1 LICIPTRRPVS
12 HLAIIASVAVLLA
25 ACSSIS
31 ETFLPKPIDY
41 KSTNTLP
48 PLEIP
53 PDLTIPGTDDR
64 FVVPDSGG
72 RGAAS
77 ASAYA
82 NDRGAKKDPAKAGV
96 LPTPPKARIERSGLQ
111 RWLVVEADPERV
123 WPTIRQFWQEQ
134 GFVLTVESP
143 TTGVLETDW
152 AENRAKLPM
161 DFIRKTL
168 GKVLDSIYSTGE
180 RDKFRTR
187 LERGGDNLTEIY
199 VSHRGMVEVVD
210 KRSSNALKDGSTD
223 GTVWQPRAP
232 DPDLEAEFLQ
242 RLLVRFGVEDS
253 AARAQ
258 LAKGAGGPEKAR
270 LVKTAEGV
278 TLTVDE
284 RFDRTWRRVGL
295 ALDRVGFTVEDR
307 DRANGQYFV
316 RYADP
321 DADMKKGG
329 ILDRLAFWRNKD
341 NPKQSM
347 SYRIQLLET
356 GGSTTEVR
364 VVSEKTEGESDRSRS
379 EIASRILTLLH
390 GQLR

>member
-1 LICIPTRRPVS
+1 MIR
-12 HLAIIASVAVLLA
+12 HLLA
-25 ACSSIS
+25 VTAALGLLSACSLY
-31 ETFLPKPIDY
+31 EKVQPKPIDY
-41 KSTNTLP
+41 KSTSTLP

-53 PDLTIPGTDDR
+53 PDLTTPGTDDR

-72 RGAAS
+72 RGTAS

-82 NDRGAKKDPAKAGV
+82 NERNVKKDPAKAGV
-96 LPTPPKARIERSGLQ
+96 LPAPPKARLERSGSQ
-111 RWLVVEADPERV
+111 RWLVVEADPEKV
-123 WPTIRQFWQEQ
+123 WPTVRQFWQEQ

-161 DFIRKTL
+161 DFLRNTL

-187 LERGGDNLTEIY
+187 LERNGDNLTEIY

-210 KRSSNALKDGSTD
+210 KRSSNALKDGTTD
-223 GTVWQPRAP
+223 GTVWQPRAA

-242 RLLVRFGVEDS
+242 RLLVRFGVEES

-258 LAKGAGGPEKAR
+258 LVKGPASADRAR
-270 LVKTAEGV
+270 LIKSAEGAA
-278 TLTVDE
+278 LSIDE
-284 RFDRTWRRVGL
+284 RFDRAWRRVGL
-295 ALDRVGFTVEDR
+295 ALDRIGFTVEDR

-321 DADMKKGG
+321 EAEMRKKG
-329 ILDRLAFWRNKD
+329 IIDRLSFWRDKD
-341 NPKQSM
+341 DPKKSLT
-347 SYRIQLLET
+347 YRIQVLDS
-356 GGSTTEVR
+356 GGPNTEVR
-364 VVSEKTEGESDRSRS
+364 IIGAEGERDRTDTA
-379 EIASRILTLLH
+379 IRILSLLH
-390 GQLR
+390 EQLR

>member
-1 LICIPTRRPVS
+1 MIRTLFAVS
-12 HLAIIASVAVLLA
+12 IAVTLLA

-31 ETFLPKPIDY
+31 ETFTPKPVDY

-53 PDLTIPGTDDR
+53 PDLTTPGTDDR

-72 RGAAS
+72 RGSAS
-77 ASAYA
+77 ASAYS
-82 NDRGAKKDPAKAGV
+82 NERVGKKDPAKAGV
-96 LPTPPKARIERSGLQ
+96 LPAPPKARLERSGSQ
-111 RWLVVEADPERV
+111 RWLVVEADPEKV
-123 WPTIRQFWQEQ
+123 WPTVRQFWQEQ

-152 AENRAKLPM
+152 AENRAKLPT
-161 DFIRKTL
+161 DFIRNTL

-210 KRSSNALKDGSTD
+210 KRSSNALKDASTD

-232 DPDLEAEFLQ
+232 DPELEAEFLQ
-242 RLLVRFGVEDS
+242 RLLVRFGVEES

-258 LAKGAGGPEKAR
+258 LAKNKGGPEKAR
-270 LVKTAEGV
+270 LTKTAEG
-278 TLTVDE
+278 TMLTVEE
-284 RFDRTWRRVGL
+284 RFDRAWRRVGL

-321 DADMKKGG
+321 DTEMKKDG
-329 ILDRLAFWRNKD
+329 ILDRLAFWRDKD
-341 NPKQSM
+341 DPKKSIT
-347 SYRIQLLET
+347 YRIQVLDS
-356 GGSTTEVR
+356 GGNSTEVR
-364 VVSEKTEGESDRSRS
+364 VISAEGERDRS
-379 EIASRILTLLH
+379 ETANRILTLLH
-390 GQLR
+390 EQLR

>member
-1 LICIPTRRPVS
+1 MIRYTF
-12 HLAIIASVAVLLA
+12 AVAVSLLA
-25 ACSSIS
+25 LAGCSLV
-31 ETFLPKPIDY
+31 EKVQPKPIDY
-41 KSTNTLP
+41 KSTSTLP

-53 PDLTIPGTDDR
+53 PDLTTPGTDDR
-64 FVVPDSGG
+64 FVVPDAGG
-72 RGAAS
+72 RSTAS

-82 NDRGAKKDPAKAGV
+82 NERNAKKDPAKAGV
-96 LPTPPKARIERSGLQ
+96 LPAPPKARIERSGSQ
-111 RWLVVEADPERV
+111 RWLVVEADPEKV
-123 WPTIRQFWQEQ
+123 WPTVRQFWQEQ

-161 DFIRKTL
+161 DFLRNTL
-168 GKVLDSIYSTGE
+168 GKVIDSIYSTGE

-187 LERGGDNLTEIY
+187 LERNGENLTEVY

-210 KRSSNALKDGSTD
+210 KRSSNALKDASTD

-242 RLLVRFGVEDS
+242 RLLVRFGVEES
-253 AARAQ
+253 AAKAQ
-258 LAKGAGGPEKAR
+258 LAKPQGGADKAR
-270 LVKTAEGV
+270 LAKSAEGT

-284 RFDRTWRRVGL
+284 RFDRAWRRVGL

-321 DADMKKGG
+321 DVDMKKDG
-329 ILDRLAFWRNKD
+329 IIDKLTFWRDKD
-341 NPKQSM
+341 DPKKAIT
-347 SYRIQLLET
+347 YRIQVLDS
-356 GGSTTEVR
+356 GGASTEVR
-364 VVSEKTEGESDRSRS
+364 VINSEGERDRS
-379 EIASRILTLLH
+379 ETASRILMLLH
-390 GQLR
+390 EQLR

>member
-1 LICIPTRRPVS
+1 MPTSLSEAARLFR
-12 HLAIIASVAVLLA
+12 HLSAVAAALVLLS
-25 ACSSIS
+25 ACSLY
-31 ETFLPKPIDY
+31 EKVQPKPIDY
-41 KSTNTLP
+41 KSTATLP

-53 PDLTIPGTDDR
+53 PDLTAPGTDDR
-64 FVVPDSGG
+64 FVVPDAGG
-72 RGAAS
+72 RSTAS

-82 NDRGAKKDPAKAGV
+82 NDRTAKKDPAKAGV
-96 LPTPPKARIERSGLQ
+96 LPAPPKARLERSGSQ
-111 RWLVVEADPERV
+111 RWLVVEADPEKV
-123 WPTIRQFWQEQ
+123 WPTVRQFWQEQ

-161 DFIRKTL
+161 DFLRNTL
-168 GKVLDSIYSTGE
+168 GKVIDSIYSTGE

-187 LERGGDNLTEIY
+187 LERNGDSLTEVY

-210 KRSSNALKDGSTD
+210 KRSSNALKDASTD

-242 RLLVRFGVEDS
+242 RLLVRFGVEES

-258 LAKGAGGPEKAR
+258 LVKGPASADRAR
-270 LVKTAEGV
+270 LVKSAEGV
-278 TLTVDE
+278 SLTVDE
-284 RFDRTWRRVGL
+284 RFDRAWRRVGL

-321 DADMKKGG
+321 DVEMRKKG
-329 ILDRLAFWRNKD
+329 ILDRLSFWRD
-341 NPKQSM
+341 EADPKKSAT
-347 SYRIQLLET
+347 YRIQVLDS
-356 GGSTTEVR
+356 GGSGTDVR
-364 VVSEKTEGESDRSRS
+364 VIGADGERDRTDT
-379 EIASRILTLLH
+379 AVRILTLLLE
-390 GQLR
+390 QLR

>member
-1 LICIPTRRPVS
+1 MIRTLFAV
-12 HLAIIASVAVLLA
+12 SVAVTLLA

-31 ETFLPKPIDY
+31 ETFTPKPVDY
-41 KSTNTLP
+41 KSTSTLP

-53 PDLTIPGTDDR
+53 PDLTTPGTDDR

-77 ASAYA
+77 ASAYS
-82 NDRGAKKDPAKAGV
+82 NDRIGKKDPAKAGV
-96 LPTPPKARIERSGLQ
+96 LPAPPKARLERSGSQ
-111 RWLVVEADPERV
+111 RWLVVETDPEKV
-123 WPTIRQFWQEQ
+123 WPTVRQFWQEQ

-143 TTGVLETDW
+143 ATGVLETDW
-152 AENRAKLPM
+152 AENRAKLPT
-161 DFIRKTL
+161 DFIRNTL

-187 LERGGDNLTEIY
+187 LERGGENLTEIY

-210 KRSSNALKDGSTD
+210 KRSSNALKDASTD

-232 DPDLEAEFLQ
+232 DPELEAEFLQ
-242 RLLVRFGVEDS
+242 RLLVRFGVEES

-258 LAKGAGGPEKAR
+258 LAKSKGGPEKAR
-270 LVKTAEGV
+270 LTKTAEGA
-278 TLTVDE
+278 TLTVEE
-284 RFDRTWRRVGL
+284 RFDRAWRRVGL

-321 DADMKKGG
+321 DTEMKKDG
-329 ILDRLAFWRNKD
+329 ILDRLAFWRDKD
-341 NPKQSM
+341 GPKKSLT
-347 SYRIQLLET
+347 YRIQVLDS
-356 GGSTTEVR
+356 GGNSTEVR
-364 VVSEKTEGESDRSRS
+364 VISAAGERDRS
-379 EIASRILTLLH
+379 ETANRILTLLH
-390 GQLR
+390 EQLR

>member
-1 LICIPTRRPVS
+1 MFRHLI
-12 HLAIIASVAVLLA
+12 AVATVLHLLA
-25 ACSSIS
+25 GCSLV
-31 ETFLPKPIDY
+31 EKVQPKPIDY

-53 PDLTIPGTDDR
+53 PDLTTPGTDDR
-64 FVVPDSGG
+64 FVVPDAGG
-72 RGAAS
+72 RSSAS

-82 NDRGAKKDPAKAGV
+82 NDRNAAKDLARASV
-96 LPTPPKARIERSGLQ
+96 LPAPPKARIERSGSQ
-111 RWLVVEADPERV
+111 RWLAVEADADKV
-123 WPTIRQFWQEQ
+123 WPTVRQFWQEQ

-161 DFIRKTL
+161 DFIRNTL
-168 GKVLDSIYSTGE
+168 GRVIDSIYSTGE

-187 LERGGDNLTEIY
+187 LERSGDNLTEVY

-210 KRSSNALKDGSTD
+210 KRNANALKDATTD

-242 RLLVRFGVEDS
+242 RLLVRFGVEES

-258 LAKGAGGPEKAR
+258 LAKPQGGADRAR
-270 LVKTAEGV
+270 LTKTADGA
-278 TLTVDE
+278 TLVLDE
-284 RFDRTWRRVGL
+284 RFDRAWRRVGL

-321 DADMKKGG
+321 DADMKKKDGV
-329 ILDRLAFWRNKD
+329 LDRLAFWRDKD
-341 NPKQSM
+341 DPKKSLT
-347 SYRIQLLET
+347 YRVQVLD
-356 GGSTTEVR
+356 GGGNNTEVR
-364 VVSEKTEGESDRSRS
+364 IVSAEGERDRTDT
-379 EIASRILTLLH
+379 AVRILNLLQE
-390 GQLR
+390 QLR

>member
-1 LICIPTRRPVS
+1 MIRHLFAVS
-12 HLAIIASVAVLLA
+12 IAVTLLA

-31 ETFLPKPIDY
+31 ETFTPKPVDY
-41 KSTNTLP
+41 KSTSTLP

-53 PDLTIPGTDDR
+53 PDLTTPGTDDR

-72 RGAAS
+72 RGSAS
-77 ASAYA
+77 ASAYS
-82 NDRGAKKDPAKAGV
+82 NDRIGKKDPAKAGV
-96 LPTPPKARIERSGLQ
+96 LPAPPKARLERSGSQ
-111 RWLVVEADPERV
+111 RWLLVEADPEKV
-123 WPTIRQFWQEQ
+123 WPTVRQFWQEQ

-152 AENRAKLPM
+152 AENRAKLPT
-161 DFIRKTL
+161 DFIRNTL

-187 LERGGDNLTEIY
+187 LERGGENLTEIY

-210 KRSSNALKDGSTD
+210 KRSSNVLKDASTD

-232 DPDLEAEFLQ
+232 DPELEAEFLQ
-242 RLLVRFGVEDS
+242 RLLVRFGVEES

-258 LAKGAGGPEKAR
+258 LAKNKGGPEKAR
-270 LVKTAEGV
+270 LTKTPEGA
-278 TLTVDE
+278 TLTVEE
-284 RFDRTWRRVGL
+284 RFDRAWRRVGL

-321 DADMKKGG
+321 DTEMKKDG
-329 ILDRLAFWRNKD
+329 IIDKLAFWRDKND
-341 NPKQSM
+341 PKKSLT
-347 SYRIQLLET
+347 YRIQVLDS
-356 GGSTTEVR
+356 GGNSTEVR
-364 VVSEKTEGESDRSRS
+364 VISAEGERDRS
-379 EIASRILTLLH
+379 EVANRILTLLH
-390 GQLR
+390 EQLR

>member
-1 LICIPTRRPVS
+1 MIRYTF
-12 HLAIIASVAVLLA
+12 AVAVSLLA
-25 ACSSIS
+25 LAGCSLV
-31 ETFLPKPIDY
+31 EQVQPKPIDY
-41 KSTNTLP
+41 KSTSTLP

-53 PDLTIPGTDDR
+53 PDLTTPGTDDR
-64 FVVPDSGG
+64 FVVPDAGG
-72 RGAAS
+72 RSTAS

-82 NDRGAKKDPAKAGV
+82 NERNAKKDPAKAGV
-96 LPTPPKARIERSGLQ
+96 LPAPPKARIERSGSQ
-111 RWLVVEADPERV
+111 RWLVVEADPEKV
-123 WPTIRQFWQEQ
+123 WPTVRQFWQEQ

-161 DFIRKTL
+161 DFLRNTL
-168 GKVLDSIYSTGE
+168 GKVIDSIYSTGE

-187 LERGGDNLTEIY
+187 LERNGENLTEVY

-210 KRSSNALKDGSTD
+210 KRSSNALKDASTD

-242 RLLVRFGVEDS
+242 RLLVRFGVEES
-253 AARAQ
+253 AAKAQ
-258 LAKGAGGPEKAR
+258 LAKPQGGADKAR
-270 LVKTAEGV
+270 LAKSAEGT

-284 RFDRTWRRVGL
+284 RFDRAWRRVGL

-321 DADMKKGG
+321 DVDMKKDG
-329 ILDRLAFWRNKD
+329 IIDKLTFWRDKD
-341 NPKQSM
+341 DPKKAIT
-347 SYRIQLLET
+347 YRIQVLDS
-356 GGSTTEVR
+356 GGASTEVR
-364 VVSEKTEGESDRSRS
+364 VINSEGERDRS
-379 EIASRILTLLH
+379 ETAARILTLLH
-390 GQLR
+390 EQLR